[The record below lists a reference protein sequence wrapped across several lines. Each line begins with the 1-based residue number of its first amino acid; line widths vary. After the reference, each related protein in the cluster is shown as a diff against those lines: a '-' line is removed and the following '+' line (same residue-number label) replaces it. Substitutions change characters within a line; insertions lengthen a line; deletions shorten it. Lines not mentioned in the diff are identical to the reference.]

1 MTNAHGM
8 CGKCKQRI
16 RWIKTSAGKN
26 MPCDTDFVY
35 YKESTEGK
43 DKIITP
49 DGKMVK
55 GDIVHSPEF
64 ITGFGYIPHFA
75 TCEYEK
81 MFRKKKRK
89 GEKAICQKGVNGQ
102 KEQTNIMAGDA
113 R

>member
-1 MTNAHGM
+1 MTNAYGM
-8 CGKCKQRI
+8 CKKCKQRI

-35 YKESTEGK
+35 YKESAEGK

-64 ITGFGYIPHFA
+64 ITGFGYIPHFV

-81 MFRKKKRK
+81 MFRKKRRK
-89 GEKAICQKGVNGQ
+89 SSMPKGCKWAEGPDTRIS
-102 KEQTNIMAGDA
+102 EESAE
-113 R
+113 

>member
-1 MTNAHGM
+1 
-8 CGKCKQRI
+8 
-16 RWIKTSAGKN
+16 

-35 YKESTEGK
+35 YKESPEGK

-49 DGKMVK
+49 DGKMVR

-64 ITGFGYIPHFA
+64 VTGFGYIPHFA

-81 MFRKKKRK
+81 MFRKKRRK
-89 GEKAICQKGVNGQ
+89 GEKRICQKGANGQ
-102 KEQTNIMAGDA
+102 KEQTNITVGDA